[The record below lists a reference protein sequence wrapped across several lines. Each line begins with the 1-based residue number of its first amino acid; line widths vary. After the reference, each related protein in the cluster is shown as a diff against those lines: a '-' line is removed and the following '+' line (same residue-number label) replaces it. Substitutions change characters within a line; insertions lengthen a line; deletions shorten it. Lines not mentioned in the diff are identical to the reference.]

1 VQISA
6 VINNA
11 MFVKEYIDEFLT
23 FKSKEAGLIW
33 MAQENRRGKDALTIS
48 FQPLACAVQRTF
60 RDVLFFLD
68 DAEAHIF

>member
-1 VQISA
+1 MQISA

-48 FQPLACAVQRTF
+48 FQPLACAVVNEPLEMF
-60 RDVLFFLD
+60 FFLD